1 MKSKL
6 LLSLITSLGL
16 IGSAVAADVYN
27 TDANHTFAN
36 FSYSH
41 FGYSTQTSRFDK
53 VSGTVT
59 LDRAAKSGQ
68 VDITI
73 DTKSVNTGSAVF
85 NQHIQGDDFLATE
98 KFPTATFKSSKVVF
112 KDDKVSQIE
121 GQLTL
126 KGVTKPVTLDVSN
139 FMCMK
144 HPMSGKEAC
153 GANATA
159 KVKRTDFNMGKYA
172 PHVGDDVTITIAIE
186 AAK

>member
-1 MKSKL
+1 MKHKL
-6 LLSLITSLGL
+6 LTIFALGF
-16 IGSAVAADVYN
+16 IASGIAHAADTYK
-27 TDANHTFAN
+27 TDANHTYAS

-59 LDRAAKSGQ
+59 LDRTAKTGQ

-73 DTKSVNTGSAVF
+73 DTKSINTGSAVF
-85 NQHIQGDDFLATE
+85 NEHIQADDFLATE

-112 KDDKVSQIE
+112 KDDKVVAVD

-139 FMCMK
+139 FHCMK
-144 HPMSGKEAC
+144 HPMSGKDAC
-153 GANATA
+153 GANASA

-172 PHVGDDVTITIAIE
+172 PHVGDDVTISIAIE